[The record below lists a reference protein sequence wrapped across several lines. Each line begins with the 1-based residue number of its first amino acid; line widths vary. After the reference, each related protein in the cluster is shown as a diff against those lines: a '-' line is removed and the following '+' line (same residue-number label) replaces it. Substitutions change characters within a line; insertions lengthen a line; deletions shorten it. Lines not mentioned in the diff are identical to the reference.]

1 MSMRQA
7 KKLMQK
13 DDDLQAY
20 KQALEEEKQ
29 MNKQSKQTSAFAG
42 FTVDSSSEESEE
54 DTPKIEKVQQ
64 PS

>member
-1 MSMRQA
+1 MRQA

-29 MNKQSKQTSAFAG
+29 MNKQTK
-42 FTVDSSSEESEE
+42 
-54 DTPKIEKVQQ
+54 
-64 PS
+64 